1 MRNNQVRP
9 KTPTLTDEDA
19 RELLAIKLKQIV
31 AKHGPKRVGHTIGC
45 DEKTVRRARDEVH
58 TLGLACTFN
67 LLDLDPTALD
77 LLAAARGYAI
87 VPLEVDFKNDME
99 VIAELSGLLNEWLA
113 AMQDFKRDNAE
124 TAKIAARI
132 RQIMPKLRGVTAE
145 DDSLK
150 LRAVA

>member
-1 MRNNQVRP
+1 MPSNQVRP

-19 RELLAIKLKQIV
+19 RELLAIKLKQIS
-31 AKHGPKRVGHTIGC
+31 ATHGPKRVAKTIGC
-45 DEKTVRRARDEVH
+45 EEKTVRRARDEIH

-77 LLAAARGYAI
+77 PLAAAKGMAI
-87 VPLEVDFKNDME
+87 VPLEIDFKNDME

-124 TAKIAARI
+124 TGKIAARI
-132 RQIMPKLRGVTAE
+132 RHLMPKLRGITTE